1 MMEFTRGGV
10 GVEWCGRECRPP
22 LKLFVLGLRDPL
34 LPRLQSRHAV
44 LPQVRV
50 YEIGLAHESQVCP
63 GCGRAARRAVNY
75 PPSSACQPGGRAGG
89 ETARRG
95 AGKGEGRGDRG
106 REKRDETTT

>member
-1 MMEFTRGGV
+1 MEFTRGGV

-63 GCGRAARRAVNY
+63 GCGRE
-75 PPSSACQPGGRAGG
+75 SSLSLGDLLILCFFAQGRHGGL
-89 ETARRG
+89 
-95 AGKGEGRGDRG
+95 
-106 REKRDETTT
+106 